1 MSELIAIMP
10 GFLVCIFVCI
20 SKIIE
25 ISLNSLKTVMMVKG
39 ERLKAACLGF
49 VECVIWGLV
58 VSSVISTLG
67 DNLFLLFF
75 YCFGYAVGLF
85 VGSTLESK
93 IALGTSKV
101 ELVANEND
109 TKKITKYLKDNNRGF
124 TVFKGQG
131 SKDVVNMILIIMP
144 RKDVK
149 SILSDIRNI
158 CDNQA
163 FETTSE
169 VSKFTGGYGTKN
181 K

>member
-10 GFLVCIFVCI
+10 EFLVCLLVCC

-25 ISLNSLKTVMMVKG
+25 ISIQSLKTVMMVKG
-39 ERLKAACLGF
+39 EKLKAAFLGF

-67 DNLFLLFF
+67 DNLLLLFF
-75 YCFGYAVGLF
+75 YCFGYAAGLYI
-85 VGSTLESK
+85 GSTLENK
-93 IALGTSKV
+93 IALGTSHV
-101 ELVANEND
+101 ELFANESD
-109 TKKITKYLKDNNRGF
+109 TKKIRKYLTDNNRGF

-131 SKDVVNMILIIMP
+131 SKDAVNMILIIMP

-149 SILSDIRNI
+149 PTLAEIRKL
-158 CDNQA
+158 CDNKV

-169 VSKFTGGYGTKN
+169 ISKFTGGYGMRK
-181 K
+181 